1 MGQGVLIVDE
11 IKAEQNSPSNK
22 DIKLISDDLAACR
35 APEYQDA
42 EDEGIKGIKIIHKSR
57 NDHV

>member
-35 APEYQDA
+35 APEY
-42 EDEGIKGIKIIHKSR
+42 
-57 NDHV
+57 

>member
-11 IKAEQNSPSNK
+11 IKAEQISPSNK

-35 APEYQDA
+35 APEY
-42 EDEGIKGIKIIHKSR
+42 
-57 NDHV
+57 